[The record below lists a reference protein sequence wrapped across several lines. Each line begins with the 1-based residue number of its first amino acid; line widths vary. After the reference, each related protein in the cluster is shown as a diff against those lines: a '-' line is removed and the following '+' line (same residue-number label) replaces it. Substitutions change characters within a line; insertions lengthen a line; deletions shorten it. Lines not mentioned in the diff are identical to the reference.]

1 MKKFTIFYLSED
13 NRLKSWTHESNTAT
27 FMNVIKHFTSTMN
40 VSSDCINSI
49 HTEQVETE
57 VLYFNEVLGLFDNY
71 VRFEAGNDQNEDFT
85 IEIALEEFELH
96 LDCDTSKMYLLS
108 EEDFLDA
115 FDWCDS
121 AKAIYDTWIK
131 YGREGFNV
139 TISK

>member
-71 VRFEAGNDQNEDFT
+71 VRFEAGNDNNEDFT

-139 TISK
+139 TITK